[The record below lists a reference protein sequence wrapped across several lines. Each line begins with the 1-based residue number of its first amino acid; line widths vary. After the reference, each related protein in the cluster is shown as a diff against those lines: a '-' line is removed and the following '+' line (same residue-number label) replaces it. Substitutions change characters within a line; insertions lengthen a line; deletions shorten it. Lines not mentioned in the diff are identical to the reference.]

1 MVVAFITGLD
11 AAGRV
16 HGSRARWPRVVHE
29 TRVEGLAV
37 HLLGER
43 VGERASTKLV
53 AADVTNLEG
62 CVLVGEGEVRKV
74 SRR

>member
-1 MVVAFITGLD
+1 M
-11 AAGRV
+11 
-16 HGSRARWPRVVHE
+16 VHE

-37 HLLGER
+37 HLLGEG
-43 VGERASTKLV
+43 VGERAAPKLV

-62 CVLVGEGEVRKV
+62 GVLVGEGEVRKV

>member
-1 MVVAFITGLD
+1 M
-11 AAGRV
+11 
-16 HGSRARWPRVVHE
+16 VHE